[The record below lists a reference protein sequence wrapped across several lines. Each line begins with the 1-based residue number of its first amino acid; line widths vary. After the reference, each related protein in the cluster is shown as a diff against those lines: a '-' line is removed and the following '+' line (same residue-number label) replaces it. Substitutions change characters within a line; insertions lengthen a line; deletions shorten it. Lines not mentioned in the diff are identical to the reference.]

1 MTTPGPFSDK
11 CEREGKG
18 VNSLALF
25 EGKGQ
30 KTRARGGQAVIFMI
44 LAMSNSSIYWN
55 EALSKVW

>member
-1 MTTPGPFSDK
+1 MTTPGPFLDECK
-11 CEREGKG
+11 REGKG
-18 VNSLALF
+18 VNSLALS